1 MEVVSDLMDPPAG
14 GEREE
19 RFLFPCGERARAS
32 PLPVVTSYESV
43 ARKLHNH
50 VVLEW
55 RGMRSARVETA
66 QSTAPDRSGFRK
78 GYWFASRSA
87 RPSRDDGPTRAKEED
102 SKRRRAADA
111 VLRAPR
117 RRMGVRQSIGARQS
131 PC

>member
-1 MEVVSDLMDPPAG
+1 VPGRKTDVRDSEWLAQLLELG
-14 GEREE
+14 
-19 RFLFPCGERARAS
+19 RALR
-32 PLPVVTSYESV
+32 
-43 ARKLHNH
+43 RNR

-87 RPSRDDGPTRAKEED
+87 RPSRDEPTRAKEED